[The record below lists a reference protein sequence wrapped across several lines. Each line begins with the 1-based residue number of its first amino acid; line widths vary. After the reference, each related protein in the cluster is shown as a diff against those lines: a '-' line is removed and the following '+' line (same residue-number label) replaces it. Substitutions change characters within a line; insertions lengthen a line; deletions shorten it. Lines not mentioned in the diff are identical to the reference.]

1 MSAPYSKALELAQE
15 LVANQTL
22 SSSSLYVIASPIG
35 NLADIS
41 LRALFVLQKMDFIA
55 CEDTRHTQSLCRSY
69 GLEIASSQWISVHQ
83 HNELEGAQKV
93 TQALKGGA
101 KVAYLSDAGTPG
113 ISDPGARLVS
123 SVHAQGFRVVPLPG
137 PSSITT
143 LLSASGAHSGDDQ
156 SFIFI
161 GFLSPKT
168 QMRARQI
175 QEICAQERCQ
185 IILEAPHRILD
196 LAKALAVLNERV
208 ITVGRELT
216 KQFESITST
225 QACLLLPWLMADANR
240 QKGEFS
246 LLIHPVSHPKEDTDV
261 DTKVLTLLLD
271 HLPLKTAVALTTEIT
286 GLPKKA
292 LYAQALKLKADV
304 EPGDEIDADGSIH

>member
-1 MSAPYSKALELAQE
+1 MSAPYSKALELAKE

-35 NLADIS
+35 NLADVS
-41 LRALFVLQKMDFIA
+41 LRALFVLQQMDFIA

-69 GLEIASSQWISVHQ
+69 GLEIPASHWIAVHQ

-93 TQALKGGA
+93 AQVLLGGA

-123 SVHAQGFRVVPLPG
+123 AVQARGFRVVPIPG

-143 LLSASGAHSGDDQ
+143 LLSDSGAHSGDDQ

-161 GFLSPKT
+161 GFLSPKS

-175 QEICAQERCQ
+175 QDMAAQQRCQ
-185 IILEAPHRILD
+185 IILEAPHRILE
-196 LAKALAVLNERV
+196 LAKALSALNDRV

-216 KQFESITST
+216 KQFENITSMP
-225 QACLLLPWLMADANR
+225 ANLLLPWLMEDANR

-246 LLIHPVSHPKEDTDV
+246 LLIHPLLEPKEDLQMDM
-261 DTKVLTLLLD
+261 KVLTLLLE
-271 HLPLKTAVALTTEIT
+271 HLPLKTAVTLCTEIT

-292 LYAQALKLKADV
+292 LYAQALKLKSGAALSD
-304 EPGDEIDADGSIH
+304 EPSDD

>member
-1 MSAPYSKALELAQE
+1 MSAPYSKALELAKE

-35 NLADIS
+35 NLADVS
-41 LRALFVLQKMDFIA
+41 LRALFVLQQMDFIA

-69 GLEIASSQWISVHQ
+69 GLEIPASHWIAVHQ

-93 TQALKGGA
+93 AQVLLGGA

-123 SVHAQGFRVVPLPG
+123 AVQARGFRVVPIPG

-161 GFLSPKT
+161 GFLSPKS

-175 QEICAQERCQ
+175 QDMAAQQRCQ
-185 IILEAPHRILD
+185 IILEAPHRILE
-196 LAKALAVLNERV
+196 LAKALSALNDRV

-216 KQFESITST
+216 KQFENITSMP
-225 QACLLLPWLMADANR
+225 ANLLLPWLMEDANR

-246 LLIHPVSHPKEDTDV
+246 LLIHSLLEPKEDLKMDM
-261 DTKVLTLLLD
+261 KVLTLLLE
-271 HLPLKTAVALTTEIT
+271 HLPLKTAVTLCTEIT

-292 LYAQALKLKADV
+292 LYAQALKLKSGAALSD
-304 EPGDEIDADGSIH
+304 EPSDD

>member
-1 MSAPYSKALELAQE
+1 MSAPYSKALELAKE

-22 SSSSLYVIASPIG
+22 SPGSLYVIASPIG

-41 LRALFVLQKMDFIA
+41 LRALFVLQQMDFIA

-69 GLEIASSQWISVHQ
+69 GLEISSSQWISVHQ

-93 TQALKGGA
+93 TQALLGGA

-123 SVHAQGFRVVPLPG
+123 VVHAEGFRVVPLPG

-143 LLSASGAHSGDDQ
+143 LVSASGAHGGDDQ

-161 GFLSPKT
+161 GFLSPKS

-175 QEICAQERCQ
+175 GDIAAEHRCQ
-185 IILEAPHRILD
+185 IILEAPHRILE
-196 LAKALAVLNERV
+196 LAKALSVLSERL

-225 QACLLLPWLMADANR
+225 QADLLLPWLMADANR

-246 LLIHPVSHPKEDTDV
+246 LLIHPLSLPKEEAQV
-261 DTKVLTLLLD
+261 DMKVLGLLLK
-271 HLPLKTAVALTTEIT
+271 HLPLKTAVALSAEIT

-292 LYAQALKLKADV
+292 LYAQALKLKT
-304 EPGDEIDADGSIH
+304 DADTSEEIEDD

>member
-1 MSAPYSKALELAQE
+1 MSAPYSKALELAKE

-35 NLADIS
+35 NLADVS
-41 LRALFVLQKMDFIA
+41 LRALFVLQQMDFIA

-69 GLEIASSQWISVHQ
+69 GLEIPASHWIAVHQ

-93 TQALKGGA
+93 AQVLLGGA

-123 SVHAQGFRVVPLPG
+123 AVQARGFRVVPIPG

-161 GFLSPKT
+161 GFLSPKS

-175 QEICAQERCQ
+175 QDMAAQQRCQ
-185 IILEAPHRILD
+185 IILEAPHRILE
-196 LAKALAVLNERV
+196 LAKALSALNDRV

-216 KQFESITST
+216 KQFENITSMP
-225 QACLLLPWLMADANR
+225 ANLLLPWLMEDANR

-246 LLIHPVSHPKEDTDV
+246 LLIHPLLEPKEDLKMDM
-261 DTKVLTLLLD
+261 KVLTLLLE
-271 HLPLKTAVALTTEIT
+271 HLPLKTAVTLCTEIT

-292 LYAQALKLKADV
+292 LYAQALKLKSGAALSD
-304 EPGDEIDADGSIH
+304 EPSDD

>member
-1 MSAPYSKALELAQE
+1 MSAPYSKALELAKE

-35 NLADIS
+35 NLADVS
-41 LRALFVLQKMDFIA
+41 LRALFVLQQMDFIA

-69 GLEIASSQWISVHQ
+69 GLEIPASHWIAVHQ

-93 TQALKGGA
+93 AQVLLGGA

-123 SVHAQGFRVVPLPG
+123 AVQARGFRVVPIPG

-161 GFLSPKT
+161 GFLSPKS

-175 QEICAQERCQ
+175 QDMAAQQRCQ
-185 IILEAPHRILD
+185 IILEAPHRILE
-196 LAKALAVLNERV
+196 LAKALSALNDRV

-216 KQFESITST
+216 KQFENITSMP
-225 QACLLLPWLMADANR
+225 ANLLLPWLMEDANR
-240 QKGEFS
+240 EKGEFS
-246 LLIHPVSHPKEDTDV
+246 LLIHPLLEPKEDLKMDM
-261 DTKVLTLLLD
+261 KVLTLLLE
-271 HLPLKTAVALTTEIT
+271 HLPLKTAVTLCTEIT

-292 LYAQALKLKADV
+292 LYAQALKLKSGAALSD
-304 EPGDEIDADGSIH
+304 EPSDD

>member
-1 MSAPYSKALELAQE
+1 MSAPYSKALELAKE

-35 NLADIS
+35 NLADVS
-41 LRALFVLQKMDFIA
+41 LRALFVLQQMDFIA

-69 GLEIASSQWISVHQ
+69 GLEIPASHWIAVHQ

-93 TQALKGGA
+93 AQVLLGGA

-123 SVHAQGFRVVPLPG
+123 AVQARGFRVVPIPG

-161 GFLSPKT
+161 GFLSPKS

-175 QEICAQERCQ
+175 QDMAAQQRCQ
-185 IILEAPHRILD
+185 IILEAPHRILE
-196 LAKALAVLNERV
+196 LAKALSALNDRV

-216 KQFESITST
+216 KQFENITSMP
-225 QACLLLPWLMADANR
+225 ANLLLPWLMEDANR

-246 LLIHPVSHPKEDTDV
+246 LLIHPLLEPKEDLQMDM
-261 DTKVLTLLLD
+261 KVLTLLLE
-271 HLPLKTAVALTTEIT
+271 HLPLKTAVTLCTEIT

-292 LYAQALKLKADV
+292 LYAQALKLKSGAALSD
-304 EPGDEIDADGSIH
+304 EPSDD

>member
-1 MSAPYSKALELAQE
+1 MSAPYSKALELAKE

-35 NLADIS
+35 NLADVS
-41 LRALFVLQKMDFIA
+41 LRALFVLQQMDFIA

-69 GLEIASSQWISVHQ
+69 GLEIPSSHWIAVHQ

-93 TQALKGGA
+93 AQVLLGGA

-123 SVHAQGFRVVPLPG
+123 AVQARGFRVVPIPG

-161 GFLSPKT
+161 GFLSPKS

-175 QEICAQERCQ
+175 QDMAAQQRCQ
-185 IILEAPHRILD
+185 IILEAPHRILE
-196 LAKALAVLNERV
+196 LAKALSALNDRV

-216 KQFESITST
+216 KQFENITSMP
-225 QACLLLPWLMADANR
+225 ANLLLPWLMEDANR

-246 LLIHPVSHPKEDTDV
+246 LLIHPLLEPKEDLKMDM
-261 DTKVLTLLLD
+261 KVLTLLLE
-271 HLPLKTAVALTTEIT
+271 HLPLKTAVTLCTEIT

-292 LYAQALKLKADV
+292 LYAQALKLKSGAALSD
-304 EPGDEIDADGSIH
+304 EPSDD